1 MSGFTQK
8 KISQDAQLLLTYR
21 SGSSAKPLGL
31 VTVNIR
37 CYGWFPRQATL
48 AGQKGFDKRLLHMP
62 REKENNSVRH
72 HASSHCTRK
81 QPRVDMLIMQ
91 TVTTPTKVTA
101 VLCYVMLCM
110 FCCVRKTS
118 YTTLCTQLTHQFI
131 TCQCTGNMGCKDCVT
146 KIA

>member
-1 MSGFTQK
+1 MAGFKT
-8 KISQDAQLLLTYR
+8 
-21 SGSSAKPLGL
+21 
-31 VTVNIR
+31 
-37 CYGWFPRQATL
+37 ATL

-62 REKENNSVRH
+62 RKKENNSIRH
-72 HASSHCTRK
+72 YAGSHFNQK
-81 QPRVDMLIMQ
+81 QPRVDMLLMQ
-91 TVTTPTKVTA
+91 TVTTPTKATA

-131 TCQCTGNMGCKDCVT
+131 TCRCTGNMGCKDCVT